1 MENKQ
6 TAVEWLASELHG
18 HLGPSN
24 GPELLAILNQAKAME
39 KEQMID
45 FGNGCIEFSFTTI
58 VSKLENSCAEQYY
71 NETYGE

>member
-1 MENKQ
+1 MANNI
-6 TAVEWLASELHG
+6 TAVQWLFDTLIKH
-18 HLGPSN
+18 N
-24 GPELLAILNQAKAME
+24 GIISPEIIENAIAME

-58 VSKLENSCAEQYY
+58 VSKLENSCAEEYY